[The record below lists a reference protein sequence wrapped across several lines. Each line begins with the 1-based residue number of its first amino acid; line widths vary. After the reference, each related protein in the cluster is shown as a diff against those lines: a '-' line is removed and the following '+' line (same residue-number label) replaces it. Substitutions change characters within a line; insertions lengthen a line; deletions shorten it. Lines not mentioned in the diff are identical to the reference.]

1 MTRFFASS
9 CGATQGAP
17 RSGLTGHNV
26 IIRRDLGI
34 DALSFDPADESA
46 RRLIPLEQPGIERLL
61 RCMDFGD
68 AISIPCSTLTLRQ
81 HARKAIKLI
90 AARSSSIRRHRK
102 NTEPGGRK

>member
-9 CGATQGAP
+9 CGATHGAP

-34 DALSFDPADESA
+34 DALSFDLP
-46 RRLIPLEQPGIERLL
+46 IPLEQPGIERLL

-102 NTEPGGRK
+102 NTELGGRK